1 MTGFKPSLGS
11 SPAKGHTF
19 PAPASSVFTRLCRT
33 TAHLC
38 SAGAQ
43 THFPFLFV
51 PALQHCPGA
60 GDRLPWCRDRLPAGS
75 AAPGSVWGHCSC
87 CPGDTAPG
95 APGTRLQHRESRYH
109 RKAHTKNPPKSCFQF
124 LQHYIISIICVAK
137 VIAVTFL
144 ISLFE
149 H

>member
-60 GDRLPWCRDRLPAGS
+60 GDRLPWCRGQTARGFCCPRLCVGTLLLLPR
-75 AAPGSVWGHCSC
+75 GHCSR
-87 CPGDTAPG
+87 CPGDTAAAPRVALPPQG
-95 APGTRLQHRESRYH
+95 AHKKPSEIMF
-109 RKAHTKNPPKSCFQF
+109 P
-124 LQHYIISIICVAK
+124 ISA
-137 VIAVTFL
+137 AL
-144 ISLFE
+144 YN
-149 H
+149 